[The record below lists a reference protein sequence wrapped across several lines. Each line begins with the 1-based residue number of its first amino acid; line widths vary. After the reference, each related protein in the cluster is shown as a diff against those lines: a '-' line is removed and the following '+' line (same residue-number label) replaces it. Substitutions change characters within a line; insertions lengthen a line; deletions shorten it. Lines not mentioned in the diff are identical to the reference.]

1 VLAAIGHQ
9 WEFIW
14 PPTLR
19 RRMRGRATLGYVDEE
34 KVMTAAELEQLP
46 LGERHRI
53 AAEAI
58 VTDLSQVPP
67 EFLDRARQR
76 GRELLEERGV
86 VLPPST

>member
-1 VLAAIGHQ
+1 
-9 WEFIW
+9 
-14 PPTLR
+14 
-19 RRMRGRATLGYVDEE
+19 VDEK

-46 LGERHRI
+46 LGERQRM

-67 EFLDRARQR
+67 EFLDRARKR

-86 VLPPST
+86 VLPPSA

>member
-1 VLAAIGHQ
+1 VCG
-9 WEFIW
+9 
-14 PPTLR
+14 
-19 RRMRGRATLGYVDEE
+19 GGATLGNLDEE

-46 LGERHRI
+46 LGERQRM

-86 VLPPST
+86 VLPPSA

>member
-1 VLAAIGHQ
+1 MCG
-9 WEFIW
+9 
-14 PPTLR
+14 
-19 RRMRGRATLGYVDEE
+19 GGATLGNVDEK

-46 LGERHRI
+46 LGKRHRI

-76 GRELLEERGV
+76 GRELLKERGV

>member
-1 VLAAIGHQ
+1 VSGAG
-9 WEFIW
+9 
-14 PPTLR
+14 
-19 RRMRGRATLGYVDEE
+19 ATLDNVDEK

-46 LGERHRI
+46 LGERQRM

-67 EFLDRARQR
+67 EFLDRARKR

-86 VLPPST
+86 VLPPSA

>member
-1 VLAAIGHQ
+1 
-9 WEFIW
+9 
-14 PPTLR
+14 
-19 RRMRGRATLGYVDEE
+19 MDKE

-46 LGERHRI
+46 PGERHRI

-76 GRELLEERGV
+76 VRELLEERGV

>member
-1 VLAAIGHQ
+1 
-9 WEFIW
+9 
-14 PPTLR
+14 
-19 RRMRGRATLGYVDEE
+19 MDEK
-34 KVMTAAELEQLP
+34 KVMTAAEIEQLP
-46 LGERHRI
+46 LGERQRV

>member
-1 VLAAIGHQ
+1 
-9 WEFIW
+9 
-14 PPTLR
+14 
-19 RRMRGRATLGYVDEE
+19 MRGGATLGNVDDK

-46 LGERHRI
+46 LGERQRI

>member
-1 VLAAIGHQ
+1 MSLPRSSSLLTSPAMYSSI
-9 WEFIW
+9 
-14 PPTLR
+14 
-19 RRMRGRATLGYVDEE
+19 RGNVDEK

-46 LGERHRI
+46 LEERQRM

-76 GRELLEERGV
+76 GRELVEERGV
-86 VLPPST
+86 VLPPSA

>member
-1 VLAAIGHQ
+1 
-9 WEFIW
+9 
-14 PPTLR
+14 
-19 RRMRGRATLGYVDEE
+19 VDEK

-46 LGERHRI
+46 LEERQRI

-58 VTDLSQVPP
+58 VTDVSQVPT

-86 VLPPST
+86 VLPPSA

>member
-1 VLAAIGHQ
+1 VGEQ
-9 WEFIW
+9 
-14 PPTLR
+14 
-19 RRMRGRATLGYVDEE
+19 

-53 AAEAI
+53 AAEPI

-86 VLPPST
+86 VLPPSA

>member
-1 VLAAIGHQ
+1 VCG
-9 WEFIW
+9 
-14 PPTLR
+14 
-19 RRMRGRATLGYVDEE
+19 GGATLGNVDEK

-46 LGERHRI
+46 LEERYRI

-58 VTDLSQVPP
+58 ITDLSQVPP

>member
-1 VLAAIGHQ
+1 
-9 WEFIW
+9 
-14 PPTLR
+14 
-19 RRMRGRATLGYVDEE
+19 VDET
-34 KVMTAAELEQLP
+34 KVMTPAELDKLP
-46 LGERHRI
+46 LEERQRM

-86 VLPPST
+86 VLPPSA

>member
-1 VLAAIGHQ
+1 MYSSI
-9 WEFIW
+9 
-14 PPTLR
+14 
-19 RRMRGRATLGYVDEE
+19 RGNVDEK

-46 LGERHRI
+46 LEERQRM

-76 GRELLEERGV
+76 GRELVEERGV
-86 VLPPST
+86 VLPPSA

>member
-1 VLAAIGHQ
+1 VGEVCSAHVS
-9 WEFIW
+9 
-14 PPTLR
+14 
-19 RRMRGRATLGYVDEE
+19 RGGATLGNVDEK

-46 LGERHRI
+46 LEERQLI
-53 AAEAI
+53 AAESI

-86 VLPPST
+86 VLPPSA

>member
-1 VLAAIGHQ
+1 
-9 WEFIW
+9 
-14 PPTLR
+14 
-19 RRMRGRATLGYVDEE
+19 VDEE

-46 LGERHRI
+46 LEERHRI
-53 AAEAI
+53 AAQAI

-86 VLPPST
+86 VMPPSA

>member
-1 VLAAIGHQ
+1 
-9 WEFIW
+9 
-14 PPTLR
+14 
-19 RRMRGRATLGYVDEE
+19 MRGGATLGDVDDK

-46 LGERHRI
+46 LGERQRM

>member
-1 VLAAIGHQ
+1 V
-9 WEFIW
+9 
-14 PPTLR
+14 
-19 RRMRGRATLGYVDEE
+19 RGGGATLGNLDEE

-46 LGERHRI
+46 LGERQRM